1 MLRQH
6 CIRVYAKYEVWRLD
20 IWSLSADFW
29 DEGLKVMLFEWFRSI
44 RFKTFVSRVYVYEN
58 MRVILTQWADRCQK
72 RLLTGFDASSTV

>member
-1 MLRQH
+1 
-6 CIRVYAKYEVWRLD
+6 
-20 IWSLSADFW
+20 
-29 DEGLKVMLFEWFRSI
+29 MLFEWFRSI